1 MAARARAVGH
11 DGGAASVGEVTEVTR
26 RRALPRWLLPSF
38 DGYRPSWVSRDLLA
52 GLTVWAVLVPESLAY
67 ATIAGVSP
75 VVGLYA
81 AVPSLLLYPLLGSS
95 RHLVVA
101 TMSGTAALSASVV
114 ADVAGQGGAEFAST
128 TAALAVVMGLLCA
141 LAGVLRMG
149 FIASFI
155 SEPVL
160 KGFIIGL
167 ALTIII
173 GQVPALLGIEKP
185 PGSFVEKLWGILG
198 ELGNLDPLTS
208 FVGILSLAVI
218 LVLKRYLPLVPA
230 SLVVVLAGIAAVA
243 LFGLDDEGLEIVGPI
258 ESGLPTFALPDVG
271 LDHYLA
277 LVGPAVGVLLIGF
290 AEGLGAAKTY
300 AAREGYD
307 VDPNA
312 ELLGMSAANVG
323 SGLFGGMVVNG
334 SLSKTAVNGGAGAR
348 SQVSGFTVA
357 ALTVLTLLFLTGL
370 FEDLPESVLAA
381 VVIAAVIELVDIA
394 SLRRLHRV
402 WTGPLGRI
410 YRHAT
415 RVDFIAALA
424 ALLGVLVFDTLP
436 GLFIGIGVSV
446 LVLLYR
452 SSRPHVA
459 RLVRRD
465 LPEGVWVDH
474 DRAPGVPLDT
484 DVVVL
489 RVESGLFFANADHVR
504 DTVLGVV
511 ADDTVAVVLDAETI
525 PAIDVTGAGMLVALR
540 ERLEARGIQLLVA
553 KSIGQVRD
561 VVATAEAG
569 ADVPGRYDTV
579 DEAVAAARST

>member
-1 MAARARAVGH
+1 M
-11 DGGAASVGEVTEVTR
+11 
-26 RRALPRWLLPSF
+26 
-38 DGYRPSWVSRDLLA
+38 
-52 GLTVWAVLVPESLAY
+52 LVPESLAY

-81 AVPSLLLYPLLGSS
+81 AVPSLILYPLLGSS

-114 ADVAGQGGAEFAST
+114 ADLAQPGSADFAST
-128 TAALAVVMGLLCA
+128 TAALAVVMGMLCA
-141 LAGVLRMG
+141 LAGLLRMG

-185 PGSFVEKLWGILG
+185 PGSFFEKLWGILG
-198 ELGNLDPLTS
+198 ELGDIDWLTAA
-208 FVGILSLAVI
+208 VGVLSLAVI
-218 LVLKRYLPLVPA
+218 LVLKHYLPLVPA
-230 SLVVVLAGIAAVA
+230 SLVVVLAGIAAVSV
-243 LFGLDDEGLEIVGPI
+243 FGLDEQGLDIVGPI
-258 ESGLPTFALPDVG
+258 EAGLPSFAIPDVG
-271 LDHYLA
+271 LDRYLD

-300 AAREGYD
+300 AAKEGYD

-312 ELLGMSAANVG
+312 ELLGMGAANVG

-334 SLSKTAVNGGAGAR
+334 SLSKTAVNGGAGAK

-357 ALTVLTLLFLTGL
+357 ALTVITLLFLTGL
-370 FEDLPESVLAA
+370 FEDLPEAVLAA

-394 SLRRLHRV
+394 SLRRLYRV

-459 RLVRRD
+459 RLARRPGPD
-465 LPEGVWVDH
+465 AVWVDH
-474 DRAPGVPLDT
+474 DRAPEAPLDT

-504 DTVLGVV
+504 DTVLGAVT
-511 ADDTVAVVLDAETI
+511 DETVAVVLDAETI
-525 PAIDVTGAGMLVALR
+525 PSIDVTGAGMLVALR

-561 VVATAEAG
+561 VVATAEPG

-579 DEAVAAARST
+579 DEAVSAARNQGGTAPAP

>member
-1 MAARARAVGH
+1 MTDRTR
-11 DGGAASVGEVTEVTR
+11 TTR
-26 RRALPRWLLPSF
+26 RPRWLAPSF
-38 DGYRPSWVSRDLLA
+38 GGYRRTWLTGDLLA

-81 AVPSLLLYPLLGSS
+81 AVPSLILYPLLGSS

-114 ADVAGQGGAEFAST
+114 ADVASQGGADFAAT

-141 LAGVLRMG
+141 LAGVVRMG

-173 GQVPALLGIEKP
+173 GQVPALLGIDKP
-185 PGSFVEKLWGILG
+185 PGSFFEKLWGILG
-198 ELGNLDPLTS
+198 ELRDIDWLTTA
-208 FVGILSLAVI
+208 VGMASLVVI

-230 SLVVVLAGIAAVA
+230 SLVVVLTGIAAVA
-243 LFGLDDEGLEIVGPI
+243 LFGLDEQGLDIVGPI
-258 ESGLPTFALPDVG
+258 DSGLPSLALPDVG

-277 LVGPAVGVLLIGF
+277 LVGPAFGVLLIGF

-300 AAREGYD
+300 AAKEGYD

-312 ELLGMSAANVG
+312 ELLGMGAANVG

-334 SLSKTAVNGGAGAR
+334 SLSKTAVNGGAGAK
-348 SQVSGFTVA
+348 SQVSGLTVA
-357 ALTVLTLLFLTGL
+357 ALTVITLLFLTGL
-370 FEDLPESVLAA
+370 FEDLPEAVLAA

-394 SLRRLHRV
+394 SLSRLYRV

-410 YRHAT
+410 YRHTT

-446 LVLLYR
+446 IVLLYR

-459 RLVRRD
+459 RLVRRPGPGD
-465 LPEGVWVDH
+465 WVDQ
-474 DRAPGVPLDT
+474 DRAPEVPPTT

-504 DTVLGVV
+504 DTVLDAVRG
-511 ADDTVAVVLDAETI
+511 DTVAVVLDAETI
-525 PAIDVTGAGMLVALR
+525 PTIDVTGAGMLVALR
-540 ERLEARGIQLLVA
+540 DRLAERGIQLLVA

-561 VVATAEAG
+561 VVATAEPG
-569 ADVPGRYDTV
+569 ADVPGRYDSI
-579 DEAVAAARST
+579 DAAIKAARGVSARPEQQPPPPATPGQDGT